1 MTKKRR
7 KIQSIRFSESEI
19 ENAISNYKPI
29 PWARDIFKKN
39 YRFLVCCGGRN
50 TGRSTVISEKL
61 VLDSFIKGDPT
72 NIILCARKFK
82 DATDASQHAQVV
94 KTINKLGLINCF
106 IINRDTIVNKFTNT
120 IFYFKGFKFNIE
132 NLKSMTDLFRVWIE
146 ESDSMT
152 ESEFMLIEP
161 TVRARAVD
169 AESQAQM
176 IFTFNPK
183 YETDFIYKHFILN
196 QPNSSL
202 VLKANYLDNPYID
215 EFVLDSINYLKE
227 YDYEKYEHIYLGGLR
242 TVSESQIFKGKF
254 VVRDFE
260 EKPNM
265 HLFFGLDWGF
275 SVDPLAAIRCYVD
288 DDCLYITHEFVKHE
302 LALDHTGSFLE
313 CYLPDYK
320 KHGRYVMKCD
330 SADPVRIDYLNRHGY
345 PAIGARKPKGSV
357 EAGIEYI
364 KAFKKIYIHSR
375 CTHVA
380 QEFSRYSYEVDDRS
394 EQITIKPEDKWNHC
408 IDALR
413 YALEDAI
420 LVSKV
425 TFSNNV
431 VVKRY

>member
-1 MTKKRR
+1 VKRS
-7 KIQSIRFSESEI
+7 KTQSIRLNTSDVS
-19 ENAISNYKPI
+19 NAFKNYKPI
-29 PWARDIFKKN
+29 DWAKPAFTST
-39 YRFLVCCGGRN
+39 YRFLICCGGRA

-61 VLDSFIKGDPT
+61 VLDSFIKGNPQ

-82 DATDASQHAQVV
+82 DATDASQHAQIV
-94 KTINKLGLINCF
+94 KTINKLGLNNCF
-106 IINRDTIVNKFTNT
+106 IVNRDTIVNKFTNT

-161 TVRARAVD
+161 TVRAKANN
-169 AESQAQM
+169 AYSQAQM

-183 YETDFIYKHFILN
+183 YETDFVYKHFILN
-196 QPNSSL
+196 KPSNSL
-202 VLKANYLDNPYID
+202 VLKANYLDNPYLD
-215 EFVLDSINYLKE
+215 EYLLNSINYLKE

-288 DDCLYITHEFVKHE
+288 DDCLYITHEFVKLE
-302 LALDHTGSFLE
+302 LALDYTGAFLE
-313 CYLPDYK
+313 MHLPEYK
-320 KHGRYVMKCD
+320 KYGRYIMRCD

-345 PAIGARKPKGSV
+345 PAVGARKPKGSV

-364 KAFKKIYIHSR
+364 KTFKKIYIHTR
-375 CTHVA
+375 CSNTA
-380 QEFSRYSYEVDDRS
+380 QEFSRYSYEIDDRS

-420 LVSKV
+420 LK
-425 TFSNNV
+425 NNEV
-431 VVKRY
+431 IKNTTVLRRYG